1 MKEATQETKIILT
14 LEKLI
19 ADRDKSQNKDS
30 ALSAACYF
38 VKQIKAELNS

>member
-1 MKEATQETKIILT
+1 MKEATQETKIILA

-19 ADRDKSQNKDS
+19 EERDKSQNKDD

-38 VKQIKAELNS
+38 VKQIKEELNA

>member
-1 MKEATQETKIILT
+1 MKESMQETKIILT

-19 ADRDKSQNKDS
+19 KERDKSQTKDS

-38 VKQIKAELNS
+38 VKQIKAELHI